1 MFKKLNAKIL
11 IIVILI
17 LGGLLLLS
25 EFTGKKDR
33 SFASELISVD
43 TAQVTTLEIDFPKES
58 ANVLLKRNGTIWHVE
73 SDGKQY
79 QADQQMIKRM
89 LSAYVLMKPD
99 RVAGTNS
106 EKWEAFEVGDS
117 SAVAVTLKSGEK
129 VLGKVYYGKLAFS
142 QPAGNQQMMR
152 QQQADVKTFVRVDG
166 DEHVYAVEG
175 FLKSSYQ
182 ADINSYRN
190 KQLLKLN
197 QAEISSIRFEGSRNF
212 NLQKQENSWM
222 LGDLEVDSAFMVT
235 YLRTLSRQ
243 NSSNFVDQ
251 ALVSGKPFA
260 DKLTIS
266 GSNFN
271 PVEVSA
277 WAVSDTLIGHVIHS
291 SQNKDGYFEGAK
303 NDLYKKLFPSQEALL
318 GFEVD

>member
-33 SFASELISVD
+33 SFASELIAVD
-43 TAQVTTLEIDFPKES
+43 TSQVTVLEIDFPKES
-58 ANVLLKRNGTIWHVE
+58 TSVLLQRNGTIWQVE

-79 QADQQMIKRM
+79 QADQQMIKRL

-99 RVAGTNS
+99 RVAATNS

-117 SAVAVTLKSGEK
+117 SAVAVTLKAGEK

-142 QPAGNQQMMR
+142 QPTGNQQMMR
-152 QQQADVKTFVRVDG
+152 QQQPDVKTFVRVAG
-166 DEHVYAVEG
+166 DDRVYAVEG

-251 ALVSGKPFA
+251 ALVSSKPFT

-266 GSNFN
+266 GSNFK

-277 WAVSDTLIGHVIHS
+277 WAVSDTLIRHVLHS
-291 SQNKDGYFEGAK
+291 SQNSDGYFEGAK

>member
-1 MFKKLNAKIL
+1 MNSKIL
-11 IIVILI
+11 LVVVLV
-17 LGGLLLLS
+17 LGGLLVLS
-25 EFTGKKDR
+25 EFTGKKER
-33 SFASELISVD
+33 SFASELIAVD
-43 TAQVTTLEIDFPKES
+43 TAQLTTLEIDFPRES
-58 ANVLLKRNGTIWHVE
+58 VSVLLQRNGTIWQVE

-79 QADQQMIKRM
+79 QADQQMIKRL

-99 RVAGTNS
+99 RVAATSS
-106 EKWEAFEVGDS
+106 EKWHAFEVGDS
-117 SAVAVTLKSGEK
+117 TAVSVTLKADKK

-152 QQQADVKTFVRVDG
+152 QQQPDVKTFVRVDG
-166 DEHVYAVEG
+166 DERVYAVEG

-182 ADINSYRN
+182 PDINAYRN
-190 KQLLKLN
+190 KQLLQLN

-212 NLQKQENSWM
+212 NLQKQETSWT

-235 YLRTLSRQ
+235 YLRNLSRQ

-251 ALVSGKPFA
+251 ALVSGKAFTE
-260 DKLTIS
+260 KLTIS

-277 WAVSDTLIGHVIHS
+277 WVVSDTLIGHVIHS
-291 SQNKDGYFEGAK
+291 SQNKDGYFEGVK
-303 NDLYKKLFPSQEALL
+303 NDLYKKLFPSQEAFL
-318 GFEVD
+318 GVQVD